1 MADWISPVLYVVG
14 ICAAAFFGAA
24 LCEPKIGPKSK
35 VGRYWHVVGLIAS
48 VLIISISIFMTL
60 ELMR

>member
-1 MADWISPVLYVVG
+1 MAEWIFPVLYVVG
-14 ICAAAFFGAA
+14 ILVAAFFGAA

-35 VGRYWHVVGLIAS
+35 VGRYLYVVGLIAS

-60 ELMR
+60 ESMR